1 METLNTIDLMP
12 LLPELMLVGGAMILL
27 MIGAY
32 SSRDTMGLVT
42 GGAVALLIAVL
53 AVPTKVICPNGP
65 CTTAPDAQGNVHRY
79 YEMKPLGAAL
89 VEEVT
94 GLRIP
99 IRYTSGVDSESL
111 K

>member
-1 METLNTIDLMP
+1 MKRI
-12 LLPELMLVGGAMILL
+12 AFI
-27 MIGAY
+27 
-32 SSRDTMGLVT
+32 T
-42 GGAVALLIAVL
+42 GIAVALLISVL

-65 CTTAPDAQGNVHRY
+65 CSTAPDAQSNVYRY
-79 YEMKPLGAAL
+79 YEMKPLGATL

-99 IRYTSGVDSESL
+99 IHYTSGRDTESL

>member
-1 METLNTIDLMP
+1 MA
-12 LLPELMLVGGAMILL
+12 GAKRIL
-27 MIGAY
+27 II
-32 SSRDTMGLVT
+32 T
-42 GGAVALLIAVL
+42 GIAVALLIAVL
-53 AVPTKVICPNGP
+53 AVPAKVTCPNGP

-94 GLRIP
+94 GFRVP
-99 IRYTSGVDSESL
+99 IHYASGVDTESL